1 MPAMTKRVNVQARV
15 AIRNTTP
22 PIYGYHENI
31 VMTTS
36 DILKCLC
43 KRAIVD
49 EILPDGS
56 LLRLNMKNYYL
67 DNGAGL
73 TAENPIR
80 ITIPKMPKP
89 VVEEEKVPEAPV
101 VEETKEEAP
110 VEEPKVEDATE
121 DQVVDSP
128 VTGPESETTVE
139 EETVEETKEEEP
151 VTEEALCEQFSV
163 VGEDNGESEKSVT
176 VSASSV
182 DEVSISAP
190 KKSSKKKK

>member
-56 LLRLNMKNYYL
+56 LLRLNMKN
-67 DNGAGL
+67 
-73 TAENPIR
+73 
-80 ITIPKMPKP
+80 
-89 VVEEEKVPEAPV
+89 
-101 VEETKEEAP
+101 
-110 VEEPKVEDATE
+110 
-121 DQVVDSP
+121 
-128 VTGPESETTVE
+128 
-139 EETVEETKEEEP
+139 
-151 VTEEALCEQFSV
+151 
-163 VGEDNGESEKSVT
+163 
-176 VSASSV
+176 
-182 DEVSISAP
+182 
-190 KKSSKKKK
+190 